1 MPAYVNGAFYWI
13 GSSETE
19 IEIETQTEEEKYIEE
34 VYDEIIRT
42 LMSKGMW

>member
-1 MPAYVNGAFYWI
+1 MPAYINGDFIWI

-19 IEIETQTEEEKYIEE
+19 IEFETQTEEEKYTEE

-42 LMSKGMW
+42 LISKGMW